1 MLSLPKPKALVIRE
15 SKIVHKSPIIHTLAR
30 FVTEEAVCLMFNI
43 KLEDIYVVECW
54 RYIVYV
60 HAKGVSK
67 FVSYAD
73 FPPIVG
79 VKPPTPAE
87 MLKWRKRWRKQSN
100 AVCRKQAPKWW
111 AEFFADEF
119 WQAFSESALRS
130 WGELVE
136 LIKFAFN
143 EETLQALQEELLSG
157 LVSGWIVDSG

>member
-15 SKIVHKSPIIHTLAR
+15 SKIVHKSRIIHALAR

-43 KLEDIYVVECW
+43 QLEDIYVVECW
-54 RYIVYV
+54 RYMVYV

-79 VKPPTPAE
+79 VKPPTPTE
-87 MLKWRKRWRKQSN
+87 MLKWRKRWRKQSI
-100 AVCRKQAPKWW
+100 AAYRKQAPKWW
-111 AEFFADEF
+111 AEFFAYEF
-119 WQAFSESALRS
+119 WQAFSEPTLHS
-130 WGELVE
+130 WAELVE

-143 EETLQALQEELLSG
+143 EETLQTLQEELLSG
-157 LVSGWIVDSG
+157 LVSS